1 MVQSASRLTMTR
13 ERESERER
21 ERERERGGERKCV
34 REKEKE
40 TNLPQTYGPK
50 SPSATASQRSTLPPS
65 LLTAQVRM
73 QGSAHTRLLRERER
87 ERENRKRKWK
97 EGVQDKHID
106 NLEFRVHK

>member
-87 ERENRKRKWK
+87 ERKQK
-97 EGVQDKHID
+97 EEMEGGGSRQTH
-106 NLEFRVHK
+106 